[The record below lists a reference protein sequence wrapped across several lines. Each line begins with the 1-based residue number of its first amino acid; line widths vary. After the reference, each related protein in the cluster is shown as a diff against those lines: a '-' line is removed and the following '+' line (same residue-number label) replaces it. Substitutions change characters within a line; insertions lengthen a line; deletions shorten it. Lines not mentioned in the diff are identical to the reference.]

1 MKRYFLTVRY
11 RGTNYAGFQVQ
22 ENAPTIQGEIEKVM
36 GIFLRRP
43 VELTGSSRT
52 DAGVHAL
59 MNCFHFDHDEDLHS
73 DMLYNLN
80 AMLSNDIVLTGLW
93 LVPENAHCRFDAIGR
108 RYGYYIHN
116 IKDPFSGDRSW
127 YMPYKMDPILLAKSA
142 AMLIGKHDFTSFAKR
157 NSQVNNHICTLSMW
171 SWEEFPTGWKLNIQ
185 GNRFLR
191 GMIRGLVGT
200 MVKVGRKKISV
211 ESFQNLLLS
220 KDSAMADFSAPG
232 HGLFLDD
239 VIYPSEITA
248 LLK

>member
-59 MNCFHFDHDEDLHS
+59 MNCFHFDHDAFLHS

-80 AMLSNDIVLTGLW
+80 AMLSTDIVLTGLW
-93 LVPENAHCRFDAIGR
+93 EVPDTAHCRFDAIGR
-108 RYGYYIHN
+108 SYGYNIHN
-116 IKDPFSGDRSW
+116 IKDPFLGDRSW
-127 YMPYKMDPILLAKSA
+127 YMPYKMDAMLLANSA
-142 AMLIGKHDFTSFAKR
+142 AMLLGKHDFTSFAKR
-157 NSQVNNHICTLSMW
+157 NTQVNNHYCTIHVCKWEPLSI
-171 SWEEFPTGWKLNIQ
+171 GWKLSIE

-191 GMIRGLVGT
+191 GMVRGLVGT
-200 MVKVGRKKISV
+200 MVKVGRGKMTLDEFTKV
-211 ESFQNLLLS
+211 LET
-220 KDSAMADFSAPG
+220 KDNTMADFTAPA
-232 HGLFLDD
+232 HGLFLEN
-239 VIYPSEITA
+239 IEFPIGYIS
-248 LLK
+248 